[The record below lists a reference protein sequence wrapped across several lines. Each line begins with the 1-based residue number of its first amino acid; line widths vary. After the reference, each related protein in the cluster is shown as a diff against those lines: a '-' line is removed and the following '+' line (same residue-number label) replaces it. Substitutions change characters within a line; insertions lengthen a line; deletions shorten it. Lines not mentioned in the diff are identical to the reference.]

1 GPGGSGKT
9 RLALEFGGSA
19 GGEHA
24 DGVWL
29 VDLAAIDDENLIA
42 ETTMAALGLRGSDAP
57 ARDALRS
64 YFASRDTLVV
74 FDNCE
79 HVLGGAAK
87 LISDLLSA
95 CPRLRVLAT
104 SREPLRVPGEAE
116 YAVEGLRRDE
126 AVELFAERVPGG
138 HRIDDT
144 DAIERI
150 CAALEGIPL
159 ALELAAARLRVLSP
173 AELADRLDDQ
183 LAILGR
189 GMRTAPQRH
198 PTPPAAV
205 DLSSDPP

>member
-1 GPGGSGKT
+1 EVGGLLNKHRLVTLTGPGGSGKT

-104 SREPLRVPGEAE
+104 TRDPLRLPGGAASAVEVRRAGEA
-116 YAVEGLRRDE
+116 GDLC
-126 AVELFAERVPGG
+126 AERVPGG
-138 HRIDDT
+138 HRLPHP
-144 DAIERI
+144 
-150 CAALEGIPL
+150 AATCPTR
-159 ALELAAARLRVLSP
+159 AAR
-173 AELADRLDDQ
+173 
-183 LAILGR
+183 G
-189 GMRTAPQRH
+189 
-198 PTPPAAV
+198 
-205 DLSSDPP
+205 